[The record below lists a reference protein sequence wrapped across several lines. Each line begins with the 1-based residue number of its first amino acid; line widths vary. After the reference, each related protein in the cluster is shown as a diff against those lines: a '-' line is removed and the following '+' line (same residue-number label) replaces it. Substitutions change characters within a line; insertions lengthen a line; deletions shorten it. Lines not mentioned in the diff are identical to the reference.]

1 MRKSH
6 LTSGIMMAIVSGLFL
21 FAPSI
26 SSAGTAADAVK
37 SLESKMGSSD
47 IKASSQSSKS
57 GAGKSEADKEKA
69 KKELKDLLNKRS
81 KKLGN

>member
-6 LTSGIMMAIVSGLFL
+6 LTSGLMMTIFAGFLL

-26 SSAGTAADAVK
+26 AAAGTAADAVK
-37 SLESKMGSSD
+37 SLESKMGSSE
-47 IKASSQSSKS
+47 IKASSSSSKS
-57 GAGKSEADKEKA
+57 DMGKSEAQKEKA

-81 KKLGN
+81 KKN